1 MFGIVYKII
10 HNSRCFLCCEKIFAG
25 KQEISA
31 LSAKKEAYKKPVYEG
46 GLAVKEYTGDRIR
59 NVAIVG
65 HGGAGTTSLTEAL
78 LYRSKTISRMCKVED
93 GQTTTDFEPE
103 EIKRGVSV
111 SASLA
116 PLEWR
121 DVKINFIDTP
131 GFADFVA
138 EVKGAFRAVDS
149 VLIVVSATSGVQ
161 IGTEQCWKLAEEA
174 GLPRLIFVNKMDRE
188 NADYDNILENLRA
201 KIGKRILPLE
211 LPLGKEENF
220 YGVIDVF
227 NQKAY
232 KGNGNGADEIEVP
245 EELKAW
251 VQDAHDKMVEA
262 AVEADDDVMERYL
275 EGETITDKE
284 VMDCLVKG
292 IKQGIIFPVLCGS
305 AYKNIGL
312 GRTLSAI
319 VDYTF
324 PAILNDYHVTNLKT
338 GKEERRDANAPMA
351 ALVFKTTSDPFVGKL
366 SFVRVFSGSISSDST
381 VYNASRDTTEKVGGV
396 FTLRGKAQIPMKE
409 ICAGDIGVISRLQY
423 TATGDTLS
431 SKDDPVQ
438 FAPIEFPLPMYT
450 RAIYPKKK
458 GDEDKIA
465 TSLNKL
471 MDEDPTFIVTRNP
484 VTKETLI
491 SGMGDQHLD
500 ILMERMER
508 KFGVEAELKPP
519 IVEYRET
526 IRGTA
531 EVEGKYKKQTGGH
544 GQYGHVVI
552 RMEPLQP
559 GSGFVFEDKI
569 FGGAVPRQYIP
580 AVEKGMKE
588 SLEEGV
594 LAGYPVV
601 DLKIVLLDGS
611 YHTVDSSE
619 MAFKVASHMAFQ
631 KAMEQ
636 SKPVLM
642 EPYYNLDVYCDDRM
656 TGDVISDLNSKRGR
670 ILGMQTMDDGRAC
683 VKTQVPYAEVL
694 DYAVDL
700 RAITQGTGTFEWKF
714 DHYED
719 VPPKMAEKLIAARK
733 EEKEKK

>member
-1 MFGIVYKII
+1 M
-10 HNSRCFLCCEKIFAG
+10 
-25 KQEISA
+25 
-31 LSAKKEAYKKPVYEG
+31 
-46 GLAVKEYTGDRIR
+46 KEYTGDKIR

-78 LYRSKTISRMCKVED
+78 LYRSGSISRMCKVED

-111 SASLA
+111 SATLA
-116 PLEWR
+116 PVEWR

-188 NADYDNILENLRA
+188 NADYDNILNNLRA
-201 KIGKRILPLE
+201 KIGKEVLPLE

-220 YGVIDVF
+220 CGVIDVF
-227 NQKAY
+227 NMKAY
-232 KGNGNGADEIEVP
+232 RGNGNGADEIEVP
-245 EELKAW
+245 DDMKAW
-251 VQDAHDKMVEA
+251 VEDAHSKMVEA
-262 AVEADDDVMERYL
+262 AVEADDAVMERYL
-275 EGETITDKE
+275 NGEDISDE
-284 VMDCLVKG
+284 DIMRCLVKG
-292 IKQGIIFPVLCGS
+292 IRQGMIFPVLCGS

-312 GRTLSAI
+312 GRCLNAV

-324 PAILNDYHVTNLKT
+324 PAILNDFIVKDVKT
-338 GKEERRDANAPMA
+338 GEEEIKDSNAAMA
-351 ALVFKTTSDPFVGKL
+351 ALVFKTTSDPFVGRL
-366 SFVRVFSGSISSDST
+366 SFVRVFSSTIKKDST
-381 VYNASRDTTEKVGGV
+381 VYNASREENEKVTGI
-396 FTLRGKAQIPMKE
+396 FTLRGKTQIPMDQ
-409 ICAGDIGVISRLQY
+409 IVAGDIGVLSRLQF

-431 SKDDPVQ
+431 DPNVPVL
-438 FAPIEFPLPMYT
+438 FPPIDFPLPMYS

-465 TSLNKL
+465 SALTK
-471 MDEDPTFIVTRNP
+471 MTEEDPTIIVNRNP

-491 SGMGDQHLD
+491 SGMGDQHLE
-500 ILMERMER
+500 IIMERMQR
-508 KFGVEAELKPP
+508 KFGVEADLKAP

-526 IRGTA
+526 IRGSADA
-531 EVEGKYKKQTGGH
+531 ESKYKKQTGGH

-552 RMEPLQP
+552 KMEPLPP

-569 FGGAVPRQYIP
+569 FGGAIPHQYIP

-588 SLEEGV
+588 SMKHGI

-601 DLKIVLLDGS
+601 DLKISLLDGS

-619 MAFKVASHMAFQ
+619 MAFKVASHQAFQ
-631 KAMEQ
+631 KAAEQ
-636 SKPVLM
+636 AKPVLM
-642 EPYYNLDVYCDDRM
+642 EPYYNLNVYCDERM
-656 TGDVISDLNSKRGR
+656 TGDVISDLNGKRGR
-670 ILGMQTMDDGRAC
+670 ILGMQTLEDGRAC
-683 VKTQVPYAEVL
+683 VNAQAPYAEVL

-700 RAITQGTGTFEWKF
+700 RALTQGTGSFEMKF

-719 VPPKMAEKLIAARK
+719 VPPKLAEKIIAESK
-733 EEKEKK
+733 QEKA

>member
-1 MFGIVYKII
+1 M
-10 HNSRCFLCCEKIFAG
+10 
-25 KQEISA
+25 
-31 LSAKKEAYKKPVYEG
+31 
-46 GLAVKEYTGDRIR
+46 KEYTGDKIR

-78 LYRSKTISRMCKVED
+78 LYRSGSISRMCKVED

-111 SASLA
+111 SATLA
-116 PLEWR
+116 PVEWR

-188 NADYDNILENLRA
+188 NADYDNILNNLRA
-201 KIGKRILPLE
+201 KIGKEVLPLE

-220 YGVIDVF
+220 CGVIDVF
-227 NQKAY
+227 NMKAY
-232 KGNGNGADEIEVP
+232 RGNGNGADEIEVP
-245 EELKAW
+245 DDMKAW
-251 VQDAHDKMVEA
+251 VEDAHSKMVEA
-262 AVEADDDVMERYL
+262 AVEADDAVMERYL
-275 EGETITDKE
+275 NGEDISDE
-284 VMDCLVKG
+284 DIMRCLVKG
-292 IKQGIIFPVLCGS
+292 IRQGMIFPVLCGS

-312 GRTLSAI
+312 GRCLNAV

-324 PAILNDYHVTNLKT
+324 PAILNDFIVKDVKT
-338 GKEERRDANAPMA
+338 GEEEIKDSNAAMA
-351 ALVFKTTSDPFVGKL
+351 ALVFKTTSDPFVGRL
-366 SFVRVFSGSISSDST
+366 SFVRVFSSTIKKDST
-381 VYNASRDTTEKVGGV
+381 VYNASREENEKVTGI
-396 FTLRGKAQIPMKE
+396 FTLRGKTQIPMDQ
-409 ICAGDIGVISRLQY
+409 IVAGDIGVLSRLQF

-431 SKDDPVQ
+431 DPNVPVL
-438 FAPIEFPLPMYT
+438 FPPIDFPLPMYS

-465 TSLNKL
+465 SALTKMTEEN
-471 MDEDPTFIVTRNP
+471 PTIIVSRNP

-491 SGMGDQHLD
+491 SGMGDQHLE
-500 ILMERMER
+500 IIMERMQR
-508 KFGVEAELKPP
+508 KFGVEADLKAP

-526 IRGTA
+526 IRGSADA
-531 EVEGKYKKQTGGH
+531 ESKYKKQTGGH

-552 RMEPLQP
+552 KMEPLPP

-569 FGGAVPRQYIP
+569 FGGAIPHQYIP

-588 SLEEGV
+588 SMKHGI

-601 DLKIVLLDGS
+601 DLKISLLDGS

-619 MAFKVASHMAFQ
+619 MAFKVASHQAFQ
-631 KAMEQ
+631 KAAEQ
-636 SKPVLM
+636 AKPVLM
-642 EPYYNLDVYCDDRM
+642 EPYYNLNVYCDERM
-656 TGDVISDLNSKRGR
+656 TGDVISDLNGKRGR
-670 ILGMQTMDDGRAC
+670 ILGMQTLEDGRAC
-683 VKTQVPYAEVL
+683 VNAQAPYAEVL

-700 RAITQGTGTFEWKF
+700 RALTQGTGSFEMKF

-719 VPPKMAEKLIAARK
+719 VPPKLAEKIIAESK
-733 EEKEKK
+733 QEKA

>member
-1 MFGIVYKII
+1 M
-10 HNSRCFLCCEKIFAG
+10 
-25 KQEISA
+25 
-31 LSAKKEAYKKPVYEG
+31 
-46 GLAVKEYTGDRIR
+46 KEYTGDKIR

-78 LYRSKTISRMCKVED
+78 LYRSGSISRMCKVED

-111 SASLA
+111 SATLA
-116 PLEWR
+116 PVEWR

-188 NADYDNILENLRA
+188 NADYDNILNNLRA
-201 KIGKRILPLE
+201 KIGKEVLPLE

-220 YGVIDVF
+220 CGVIDVF
-227 NQKAY
+227 NMKAY
-232 KGNGNGADEIEVP
+232 RGNGNGADEIEVP
-245 EELKAW
+245 DDMKAW
-251 VQDAHDKMVEA
+251 VEDTHSKMVEA
-262 AVEADDDVMERYL
+262 AVEADDAVMERYL
-275 EGETITDKE
+275 NGEDISDE
-284 VMDCLVKG
+284 DIMRCLVKG
-292 IKQGIIFPVLCGS
+292 IRQGMIFPVLCGS

-312 GRTLSAI
+312 GRCLNAV

-324 PAILNDYHVTNLKT
+324 PAILNDFIVKDVKT
-338 GKEERRDANAPMA
+338 GEEEIKDSNAAMA
-351 ALVFKTTSDPFVGKL
+351 ALVFKTTSDPFVGRL
-366 SFVRVFSGSISSDST
+366 SFVRVFSSTIKKDST
-381 VYNASRDTTEKVGGV
+381 VYNASREENEKVTGI
-396 FTLRGKAQIPMKE
+396 FTLRGKTQIPMDQ
-409 ICAGDIGVISRLQY
+409 IVAGDIGVLSRLQF

-431 SKDDPVQ
+431 DPNVPVL
-438 FAPIEFPLPMYT
+438 FPPIDFPLPMYS

-465 TSLNKL
+465 SALTK
-471 MDEDPTFIVTRNP
+471 MTEEDPTIIVSRNP

-491 SGMGDQHLD
+491 SGMGDQHLE
-500 ILMERMER
+500 IIMERMQR
-508 KFGVEAELKPP
+508 KFGVEADLKAP

-526 IRGTA
+526 IRGSADA
-531 EVEGKYKKQTGGH
+531 ESKYKKQTGGH

-552 RMEPLQP
+552 KMEPLPP

-569 FGGAVPRQYIP
+569 FGGAIPHQYIP

-588 SLEEGV
+588 SMKHGI

-601 DLKIVLLDGS
+601 DLKISLLDGS

-619 MAFKVASHMAFQ
+619 MAFKVASHQAFQ
-631 KAMEQ
+631 KAAEQ
-636 SKPVLM
+636 AKPVLM
-642 EPYYNLDVYCDDRM
+642 EPYYNLNVYCDERM
-656 TGDVISDLNSKRGR
+656 TGDVISDLNGKRGR
-670 ILGMQTMDDGRAC
+670 ILGMQTLEDGRAC
-683 VKTQVPYAEVL
+683 VNAQAPYAEVL

-700 RAITQGTGTFEWKF
+700 RALTQGTGSFEMKF

-719 VPPKMAEKLIAARK
+719 VPPKLAEKIIAESK
-733 EEKEKK
+733 QEKA

>member
-1 MFGIVYKII
+1 M
-10 HNSRCFLCCEKIFAG
+10 
-25 KQEISA
+25 
-31 LSAKKEAYKKPVYEG
+31 
-46 GLAVKEYTGDRIR
+46 KEYTGDKIR

-78 LYRSKTISRMCKVED
+78 LYRSGSISRMCKVED

-111 SASLA
+111 SATLA
-116 PLEWR
+116 PVEWR

-188 NADYDNILENLRA
+188 NADYDNILNNLRA
-201 KIGKRILPLE
+201 KIGKEVLPLE

-220 YGVIDVF
+220 CGVIDVF
-227 NQKAY
+227 NMKAY
-232 KGNGNGADEIEVP
+232 RGNGNGADEIEVP
-245 EELKAW
+245 DDMKAW
-251 VQDAHDKMVEA
+251 VEDAHSKMVEA
-262 AVEADDDVMERYL
+262 AVEADDAVMERYL
-275 EGETITDKE
+275 NGEDISDE
-284 VMDCLVKG
+284 DIMRCLVKG
-292 IKQGIIFPVLCGS
+292 IRQGMIFPVLCGS

-312 GRTLSAI
+312 GRCLNAV

-324 PAILNDYHVTNLKT
+324 PAILNDFIVKDVKT
-338 GKEERRDANAPMA
+338 CEEEIKDSNAAMA
-351 ALVFKTTSDPFVGKL
+351 ALVFKTTSDPFVGRL
-366 SFVRVFSGSISSDST
+366 SFVRVFSSTIKKDST
-381 VYNASRDTTEKVGGV
+381 VYNASREENEKVTGI
-396 FTLRGKAQIPMKE
+396 FTLRGKTQIPMDQ
-409 ICAGDIGVISRLQY
+409 IVAGDIGVLSRLQF

-431 SKDDPVQ
+431 DPNVPVL
-438 FAPIEFPLPMYT
+438 FPPIDFPLPMYS

-465 TSLNKL
+465 SALTK
-471 MDEDPTFIVTRNP
+471 MTEEDPTIIVSRNP

-491 SGMGDQHLD
+491 SGMGDQHLE
-500 ILMERMER
+500 IIMERMQR
-508 KFGVEAELKPP
+508 KFGVEADLKAP

-526 IRGTA
+526 IRGSADA
-531 EVEGKYKKQTGGH
+531 ESKYKKQTGGH

-552 RMEPLQP
+552 KMEPLPP

-569 FGGAVPRQYIP
+569 FGGAIPHQYIP

-588 SLEEGV
+588 SMKHGI

-601 DLKIVLLDGS
+601 DLKISLLDGS

-619 MAFKVASHMAFQ
+619 MAFKVASHQAFQ
-631 KAMEQ
+631 KAAEQ
-636 SKPVLM
+636 AKPVLM
-642 EPYYNLDVYCDDRM
+642 EPYYNLNVYCDERM
-656 TGDVISDLNSKRGR
+656 TGDVISDLNGKRGR
-670 ILGMQTMDDGRAC
+670 ILGMQTLEDGRAC
-683 VKTQVPYAEVL
+683 VNAQAPYAEVL

-700 RAITQGTGTFEWKF
+700 RALTQGTGSFEMKF

-719 VPPKMAEKLIAARK
+719 VPPKLAEKIIAESK
-733 EEKEKK
+733 QEKA

>member
-1 MFGIVYKII
+1 M
-10 HNSRCFLCCEKIFAG
+10 
-25 KQEISA
+25 
-31 LSAKKEAYKKPVYEG
+31 
-46 GLAVKEYTGDRIR
+46 KEYTGDKIR

-78 LYRSKTISRMCKVED
+78 LYRSGSISRMCKVED

-111 SASLA
+111 SATLA
-116 PLEWR
+116 PVEWR

-188 NADYDNILENLRA
+188 NADYDNILNNLRA
-201 KIGKRILPLE
+201 KIGKEVLPLE

-220 YGVIDVF
+220 CGVIDVF
-227 NQKAY
+227 NMKAY
-232 KGNGNGADEIEVP
+232 RGNGNGADEIEVP
-245 EELKAW
+245 DDMKAW
-251 VQDAHDKMVEA
+251 VEDAHSKMVEA
-262 AVEADDDVMERYL
+262 AVEADDAVMERYL
-275 EGETITDKE
+275 NGEDISDE
-284 VMDCLVKG
+284 DIMRCLVKG
-292 IKQGIIFPVLCGS
+292 IRQGMIFPVLCGS

-312 GRTLSAI
+312 GRCLNAV

-324 PAILNDYHVTNLKT
+324 PAILNDFIVKDVKT
-338 GKEERRDANAPMA
+338 GEEEIKDSNAAMA
-351 ALVFKTTSDPFVGKL
+351 ALVFKTTSDPFVGRL
-366 SFVRVFSGSISSDST
+366 SFVRVFSSTIKKDST
-381 VYNASRDTTEKVGGV
+381 VYNASREENEKVTGI
-396 FTLRGKAQIPMKE
+396 FTLRGKTQIPMDQ
-409 ICAGDIGVISRLQY
+409 IVAGDIGVLSRLQF

-431 SKDDPVQ
+431 DPNVPVL
-438 FAPIEFPLPMYT
+438 FPPIDFPLPMYS

-465 TSLNKL
+465 SALTK
-471 MDEDPTFIVTRNP
+471 MTEEDPTIIVSRNP

-491 SGMGDQHLD
+491 SGMGDQHLE
-500 ILMERMER
+500 IIMERMQR
-508 KFGVEAELKPP
+508 KFGVEADLKAP

-526 IRGTA
+526 IRGSADA
-531 EVEGKYKKQTGGH
+531 ESKYKKQTGGH

-552 RMEPLQP
+552 KMEPLPP

-569 FGGAVPRQYIP
+569 FGGAIPHQYIP

-588 SLEEGV
+588 SMKHGI

-601 DLKIVLLDGS
+601 DLKISLLDGS

-619 MAFKVASHMAFQ
+619 MAFKVASHQAFQ
-631 KAMEQ
+631 KAAEQ
-636 SKPVLM
+636 AKPVLM
-642 EPYYNLDVYCDDRM
+642 EPYYNLNVYCDERM
-656 TGDVISDLNSKRGR
+656 TGDVISDLNGKRGR
-670 ILGMQTMDDGRAC
+670 ILGMQTLEDGRAC
-683 VKTQVPYAEVL
+683 VNAQAPYAEVL

-700 RAITQGTGTFEWKF
+700 RALTQGTGSFEMKF

-719 VPPKMAEKLIAARK
+719 VPPKLAEKIIAESK
-733 EEKEKK
+733 QEKA

>member
-1 MFGIVYKII
+1 M
-10 HNSRCFLCCEKIFAG
+10 
-25 KQEISA
+25 
-31 LSAKKEAYKKPVYEG
+31 
-46 GLAVKEYTGDRIR
+46 KEYTGDKIR

-78 LYRSKTISRMCKVED
+78 LYRSGSISRMCKVED

-111 SASLA
+111 SATLA
-116 PLEWR
+116 PVEWR

-138 EVKGAFRAVDS
+138 EVKGAFRAMDS

-188 NADYDNILENLRA
+188 NADYDNILNNLRA
-201 KIGKRILPLE
+201 KIGKEVLPLE

-220 YGVIDVF
+220 CGVIDVF
-227 NQKAY
+227 NMKAY
-232 KGNGNGADEIEVP
+232 RGNGNGADEIEVP
-245 EELKAW
+245 DDMKAW
-251 VQDAHDKMVEA
+251 VEDAHSKMVEA
-262 AVEADDDVMERYL
+262 AVEADDAVMERYL
-275 EGETITDKE
+275 NGEDISDE
-284 VMDCLVKG
+284 DIMRCLVKG
-292 IKQGIIFPVLCGS
+292 IRQGMIFPVLCGS

-312 GRTLSAI
+312 GRCLNAV

-324 PAILNDYHVTNLKT
+324 PAILNDFIVKDVKT
-338 GKEERRDANAPMA
+338 GEEEIKDSNAAMA
-351 ALVFKTTSDPFVGKL
+351 ALVFKTTSDPFVGRL
-366 SFVRVFSGSISSDST
+366 SFVRVFSSTIKKDST
-381 VYNASRDTTEKVGGV
+381 VYNASREENEKVTGI
-396 FTLRGKAQIPMKE
+396 FTLRGKTQIPMDQ
-409 ICAGDIGVISRLQY
+409 IVAGDIGVLSRLQF

-431 SKDDPVQ
+431 DPNVPVL
-438 FAPIEFPLPMYT
+438 FPPIDFPLPMYS

-465 TSLNKL
+465 SALTK
-471 MDEDPTFIVTRNP
+471 MTEEDPTIIVSRNP

-491 SGMGDQHLD
+491 SGMGDQHLE
-500 ILMERMER
+500 IIMERMQR
-508 KFGVEAELKPP
+508 KFGVEADLKAP

-526 IRGTA
+526 IRGSADA
-531 EVEGKYKKQTGGH
+531 ESKYKKQTGGH

-552 RMEPLQP
+552 KMEPLPP

-569 FGGAVPRQYIP
+569 FGGAIPHQYIP

-588 SLEEGV
+588 SMKHGI

-601 DLKIVLLDGS
+601 DLKISLLDGS

-619 MAFKVASHMAFQ
+619 MAFKVASHQAFQ
-631 KAMEQ
+631 KAAEQ
-636 SKPVLM
+636 AKPVLM
-642 EPYYNLDVYCDDRM
+642 EPYYNLNVYCDERM
-656 TGDVISDLNSKRGR
+656 TGDVISDLNGKRGR
-670 ILGMQTMDDGRAC
+670 ILGMQTLEDGRAC
-683 VKTQVPYAEVL
+683 VNAQAPYAEVL

-700 RAITQGTGTFEWKF
+700 RALTQGTGSFEMKF

-719 VPPKMAEKLIAARK
+719 VPPKLAEKIIAESK
-733 EEKEKK
+733 QEKA